1 MRWRMWMIAFHRF
14 EHYKTLLTPTH
25 QSIGSFY
32 LVRSRQ
38 VIELWELLLLL
49 WGGLVCSRWCDWLSF
64 VFLIHNFLRG
74 GIHRSLTRFFFR
86 VGSIKIDRDLCS
98 MARFLLAVFLDS
110 ILQILSM
117 PQVIEQSL
125 FLFDGGSYSKV
136 VYKVL
141 AELGS
146 DRQKK
151 LL

>member
-1 MRWRMWMIAFHRF
+1 
-14 EHYKTLLTPTH
+14 
-25 QSIGSFY
+25 
-32 LVRSRQ
+32 
-38 VIELWELLLLL
+38 
-49 WGGLVCSRWCDWLSF
+49 
-64 VFLIHNFLRG
+64 
-74 GIHRSLTRFFFR
+74 
-86 VGSIKIDRDLCS
+86 